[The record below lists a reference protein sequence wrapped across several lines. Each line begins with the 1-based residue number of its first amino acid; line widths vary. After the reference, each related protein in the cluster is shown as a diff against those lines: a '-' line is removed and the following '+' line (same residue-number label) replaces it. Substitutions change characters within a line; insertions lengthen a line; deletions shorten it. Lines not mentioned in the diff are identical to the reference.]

1 MPLARRLVQL
11 IEMHSDRLA
20 ETMLMKL
27 QSCEKCPTFK
37 NVPREEFRQRVYEVY
52 EHLGEWL
59 TSKKEEDVARRYTE
73 IGVQR
78 KRQGVVLRELMY
90 AIILTRAHLWDYL
103 QHEANLEKPAEV
115 FGELEMLQLLEQFF
129 DRAMYYAARGY
140 EQARVARESE
150 KVHVMGR

>member
-78 KRQGVVLRELMY
+78 KRQGVVLSELMY
-90 AIILTRAHLWDYL
+90 AIILTREHLWDYL

-129 DRAMYYAARGY
+129 DRAMYYATQGY
-140 EQARVARESE
+140 ETAHAARPE
-150 KVHVMGR
+150 KELTHAGR